1 MRDRLHLKVWAGP
14 LTIGSF
20 ALVAVTGILMF
31 FHAAFGQMKLAHEW
45 IGWLLVAAAVAHL
58 VVNWKPF
65 LAYLKKPAALLI
77 LGVFV
82 VLGALSMTP
91 TSGQSGPPPYRVL
104 GTAMQSSSLE
114 VVAQVVKKDVG
125 SVTDQLT
132 AHGIQVRDSEQTIE
146 EIASENQVRGMAI
159 LAYILEGSGPAGQ
172 GWRLKTVGRR
182 FLVRS

>member
-20 ALVAVTGILMF
+20 AVVAGTGVLMF
-31 FHAAFGQMKLAHEW
+31 FHAEFGLMKLAHEW
-45 IGWLLVAAAVAHL
+45 LGWLLVVGGVAHL
-58 VVNWKPF
+58 VFNWKPF

-82 VLGALSMTP
+82 VLGALSTIP
-91 TSGQSGPPPYRVL
+91 TSGQSGPPPHRVL
-104 GTAMQSSSLE
+104 GAALEGSSLE

-132 AHGIQVRDSEQTIE
+132 ARGIQVRDSGQTIE

-159 LAYILEGSGPAGQ
+159 LAYILEGSSPAGQ
-172 GWRLKTVGRR
+172 GGGRH
-182 FLVRS
+182 